1 METASSS
8 TEQSSSAQ
16 SNREDATKRL
26 FKSIY
31 EQVITFAFVLTRF
44 WYKII
49 NILKKLPAILS
60 ELNGDP
66 INQRKS
72 DQEAVLDSF
81 DSDRLSS
88 YRAEK
93 TKLKFLFSF

>member
-31 EQVITFAFVLTRF
+31 EQVITHLHLITNLFGNFKNVIVYRKHLIRCFVIGVGSL
-44 WYKII
+44 
-49 NILKKLPAILS
+49 LKDNSTI
-60 ELNGDP
+60 
-66 INQRKS
+66 R
-72 DQEAVLDSF
+72 
-81 DSDRLSS
+81 
-88 YRAEK
+88 
-93 TKLKFLFSF
+93 

>member
-31 EQVITFAFVLTRF
+31 EQVITFV
-44 WYKII
+44 
-49 NILKKLPAILS
+49 
-60 ELNGDP
+60 
-66 INQRKS
+66 
-72 DQEAVLDSF
+72 F
-81 DSDRLSS
+81 DLHISS
-88 YRAEK
+88 VIWQALG
-93 TKLKFLFSF
+93 TK